1 MVRDTRPRCQIYL
14 VAEPGLDPATLAM
27 ALEAEDIACV
37 LLRQDAAGEES
48 LRPSIDVLQPVAHQ
62 HEVAFLIEDHP
73 ALAAETG
80 CDGVHLS
87 GNGEA
92 IAAARRTLGADA
104 IIGASC
110 GQSRHAAIVAGESGV
125 DFVAFGGFGGGTASE
140 APSEAADPELL
151 SWWQAMMTIPCVAV
165 GGIDLGNAR
174 DMAHA
179 GADFV
184 AVARAIWDHPEGP
197 ATAVQTLANELASAF
212 E

>member
-1 MVRDTRPRCQIYL
+1 MRPRCQIYL
-14 VAEPGLDPATLAM
+14 VAEPGLDSAALDM
-27 ALEAEDIACV
+27 ALEAGDIACV
-37 LLRQDAAGEES
+37 LLRQSATGEES
-48 LRPSIDVLQPVAHQ
+48 LHTSIDVLMPVAHK

-87 GNGEA
+87 GDGGA
-92 IAAARRTLGADA
+92 VAAARRALGANA
-104 IIGASC
+104 IVGASC
-110 GQSRHAAIVAGESGV
+110 GQSRHAAIVAGESDV
-125 DFVAFGGFGGGTASE
+125 DYVAFGGLGGGTASE
-140 APSEAADPELL
+140 APPEAADPELL

-174 DMAHA
+174 ELAHA

-184 AVARAIWDHPEGP
+184 AVARAVWDHPEGP
-197 ATAVQTLANELASAF
+197 AAAVQALANELAVAF

>member
-62 HEVAFLIEDHP
+62 HEVAFLIDDHP

-110 GQSRHAAIVAGESGV
+110 GQSRHAAIVAGDSDV
-125 DFVAFGGFGGGTASE
+125 DYVASGGFGGGPASE
-140 APSEAADPELL
+140 APVEAADPELL

-165 GGIDLGNAR
+165 GGVDLGNAR
-174 DMAHA
+174 ELARA

-184 AVARAIWDHPEGP
+184 AVAGGVWDHPEGP
-197 ATAVQTLANELASAF
+197 AAAVQALANELAAAF

>member
-1 MVRDTRPRCQIYL
+1 MRDTRPRCQIYL

-37 LLRQDAAGEES
+37 LLRQDAAREES

-62 HEVAFLIEDHP
+62 HEVAFLIDDHP

-87 GNGEA
+87 GNGEP

-110 GQSRHAAIVAGESGV
+110 GQSRHAAIVAGASDV
-125 DFVAFGGFGGGTASE
+125 DYVAFGGFGGGPASK
-140 APSEAADPELL
+140 APAEAADPELV

-165 GGIDLGNAR
+165 GGVDLGNAR
-174 DMAHA
+174 ELARA

-184 AVARAIWDHPEGP
+184 AVAGGVWDHPDGP
-197 ATAVQTLANELASAF
+197 AAALQAVAIELAAAF